1 MSLFYILSI
10 YYPAEDLQQYN
21 EYSQSL
27 NTLWINT
34 KTNEQ
39 FSVYYDYD
47 KNAFLKNQDFY
58 NLYILYEHLTDNI
71 ILFMPLIKNQILNIN
86 IPWLDY
92 YPPWIIK
99 SFDNFNLN
107 NIQNDIKCTILIRW
121 WFFLNDNPY
130 YRYTNYAKN
139 GSIPYTDDILMNI
152 INFREKYR
160 EYLVQLKGVKNYQE
174 LLIY

>member
-1 MSLFYILSI
+1 MLLFDILTI
-10 YYPAEDLQQYN
+10 WYAKLLCDWDEIPWP
-21 EYSQSL
+21 L

-34 KTNEQ
+34 KTNKQ
-39 FSVYYDYD
+39 FSIYYYYD
-47 KNAFLKNQDFY
+47 KNIFLKNQDFY

-71 ILFMPLIKNQILNIN
+71 ILFMPLIKNQVLNIN

-92 YPPWIIK
+92 EPPWIIK
-99 SFDNFNLN
+99 SFDNFNLD

-139 GSIPYTDDILMNI
+139 GSIPYTDDILINI

-160 EYLVQLKGVKNYQE
+160 EYLVKLNGAKNYQE